1 VKISIALCT
10 YNGVRFLD
18 DQLTSLV
25 SQSRH
30 PDEVVVCDDCS
41 TDSSVGLL
49 EEFAA
54 AAPFP
59 VHIHENPTR
68 LGSTK
73 NFERAISL
81 CQGDAIALCDQDDIW
96 DAEKL
101 HSTEELFVAN
111 PNVGLVFTDAEI
123 VDARANP
130 LGYNLWETLD
140 FDKASQARIKSP
152 AAFGVLSQRQLV
164 TGATMAFRTEF
175 RDLILPIPLSIGL
188 IHDGW
193 IALMISLAAAVD
205 IIDRPMMKYR
215 QHDTQQVGALLSDRA
230 EIPTGILERAKIR
243 YSFAEEIKKLELVRE
258 RVQARKDRYKFRFA
272 GEVDH
277 RLNHMRKRVEISQRG
292 PARIASVFGELLTGR
307 YHRYSNGFYSV
318 AKDLI
323 Q

>member
-1 VKISIALCT
+1 MCT

-18 DQLTSLV
+18 DQLASLV
-25 SQSRH
+25 SQSRQ

-41 TDSSVGLL
+41 TDSSVALL
-49 EEFAA
+49 KEFAA
-54 AAPFP
+54 VAPFP
-59 VHIHENPTR
+59 VHVHENTTR

-81 CQGDAIALCDQDDIW
+81 CQGDVIALCDQDDIW
-96 DAEKL
+96 DSQKL
-101 HSTEELFVAN
+101 HATEDRFVEN

-123 VDARANP
+123 VDARAKS
-130 LGYNLWETLD
+130 LGYNLWETLN
-140 FDKASQARIKSP
+140 FDKALQSRIRSP
-152 AAFGVLSQRQLV
+152 AAFGVLSQRPLV

-175 RDLILPIPLSIGL
+175 RDLILPIPSAIAL

-193 IALMISLAAAVD
+193 TALMISLVAPLD
-205 IIDRPMMKYR
+205 IVNRPMMKYR
-215 QHDTQQVGALLSDRA
+215 QHDAQQLGASLSAAA
-230 EIPTGILERAKIR
+230 EIPTGILERARTR
-243 YSFAEEIKKLELVRE
+243 YSFAEEVNKLEAVRE
-258 RVQARKDRYKFRFA
+258 RVQARKDRYEFRFA

-277 RLNHMRKRVEISQRG
+277 RLKHMRKRVEISQRG
-292 PARIASVFGELLTGR
+292 PSRIASVFGELLTGR